1 MESQRKQFPLSR
13 IRKTCHF
20 VIELFT
26 RPTCLF
32 TLHKGWVD
40 LSRTGRG
47 SVLVMGQSRIN
58 LTKEIEKPKSQRRV
72 SVPPT
77 FAHTS

>member
-1 MESQRKQFPLSR
+1 MHGVNMSFKALFEGLRNAMGSQHYKSASASYSLEEAVVMESQRKQFPLSR

-32 TLHKGWVD
+32 TLHKRCVD
-40 LSRTGRG
+40 LS
-47 SVLVMGQSRIN
+47 
-58 LTKEIEKPKSQRRV
+58 
-72 SVPPT
+72 
-77 FAHTS
+77 